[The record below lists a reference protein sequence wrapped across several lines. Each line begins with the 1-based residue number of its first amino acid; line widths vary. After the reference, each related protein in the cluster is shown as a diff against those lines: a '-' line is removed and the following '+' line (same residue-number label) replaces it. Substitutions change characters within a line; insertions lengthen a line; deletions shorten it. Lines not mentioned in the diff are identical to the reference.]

1 MYSSNTVFHIL
12 GHHDLQQFYLIM
24 AVHSTDLGSSVCKV
38 GVKAAGSAKK
48 NYVTGT
54 ILWNNMHVYN
64 KVTLMNVEIYYENL
78 PMSDTDV

>member
-54 ILWNNMHVYN
+54 IL
-64 KVTLMNVEIYYENL
+64 
-78 PMSDTDV
+78 